1 MFWFSPVETY
11 LRVCLFFCGMYPVN
25 GQGVEDIK
33 RQIFEPLL
41 STPARR
47 RKYQW
52 FLRAIHAFRYMS
64 LSSTRGDLLESYYA
78 AMRRIDD
85 IVDGDAPLPDSVRS
99 RLAYVEQRMAFV
111 SNPHTPT
118 DPADI
123 LLLYCFSLAER
134 LGFGIMEETHH
145 ILQSMHFD
153 ADRIGKMVSR
163 ADLQH
168 YFYLRDIV
176 GTIKGALKVFGDDSK
191 KCFLL
196 EPLGK
201 ASRMYYVLRDYE
213 NEVGRGIINISRED
227 CERLS
232 IASKDLESRLTPG
245 IPAWFREQ
253 AAIGLQL
260 LQQHRTIMAREP
272 FVPLV
277 RVTLPLVYVQ
287 PAERYF
293 QGILHGSIH

>member
-1 MFWFSPVETY
+1 
-11 LRVCLFFCGMYPVN
+11 MYRVN
-25 GQGVEDIK
+25 GQDVEDIK

-41 STPARR
+41 SSPERR

-52 FLRAIHAFRYMS
+52 FLRAIHAFRYLS
-64 LSSTRGDLLESYYA
+64 LSSARGELLESYYA

-85 IVDGDAPLPDSVRS
+85 IVDGDAPMPSTAQS
-99 RLAYVEQRMAFV
+99 KSEYVEQRMAFV
-111 SNPHTPT
+111 SNPQAPA

-153 ADRIGKMVSR
+153 ANRIGRMVPNT
-163 ADLQH
+163 DLQY

-176 GTIKGALKVFGDDSK
+176 GTIKGALKVFGDDPE
-191 KCFLL
+191 KCHLL

-201 ASRMYYVLRDYE
+201 ASRTYYVVRDYE
-213 NEVGRGIINISRED
+213 SEVGRGIINISRED
-227 CERLS
+227 CERLD

-245 IPAWFREQ
+245 IQAWFREQ
-253 AAIGLQL
+253 ATIGLQL

-277 RVTLPLVYVQ
+277 RVTLPLVYVR

-293 QGILHGSIH
+293 QGIFNGSIH